1 METTLLFLQIF
12 SQALFYTTPILL
24 FLVTLILLSAA
35 VIARQEPLPINH
47 AIYMSFITAMTI
59 GYGDFT
65 PKKPLSRLLAILL
78 GIIGVIFTGII
89 VAAAV
94 YATQQALHATL
105 GR

>member
-1 METTLLFLQIF
+1 METTLHFLQIF
-12 SQALFYTTPILL
+12 SEALFYTAPILL

-35 VIARQEPLPINH
+35 VIARQEPLPINL

>member
-1 METTLLFLQIF
+1 METTLHFLQIF
-12 SQALFYTTPILL
+12 SQALFYTAPILL
-24 FLVTLILLSAA
+24 FLVTLILLIAA
-35 VIARQEPLPINH
+35 VIARHEPLPINL

-94 YATQQALHATL
+94 YATQQALHTTL

>member
-1 METTLLFLQIF
+1 METTLHFLQIF
-12 SQALFYTTPILL
+12 SQALFYTAPILL
-24 FLVTLILLSAA
+24 FLITLILLSAA
-35 VIARQEPLPINH
+35 VIARQEPLPINL
-47 AIYMSFITAMTI
+47 AIYMSFITALTI

-65 PKKPLSRLLAILL
+65 PKKPLPRLLAILL

-94 YATQQALHATL
+94 YATQQALHAAL

>member
-1 METTLLFLQIF
+1 
-12 SQALFYTTPILL
+12 
-24 FLVTLILLSAA
+24 
-35 VIARQEPLPINH
+35 
-47 AIYMSFITAMTI
+47 MSFITAMTI

-94 YATQQALHATL
+94 YATQQALHTTL